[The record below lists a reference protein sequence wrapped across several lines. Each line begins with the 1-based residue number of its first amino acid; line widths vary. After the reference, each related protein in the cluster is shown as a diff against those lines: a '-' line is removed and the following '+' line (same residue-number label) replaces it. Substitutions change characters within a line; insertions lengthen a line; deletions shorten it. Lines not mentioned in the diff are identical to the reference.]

1 MERKM
6 SEVLTILLAFIFG
19 GIGAFVSLRMLPLNT
34 INSKADTIG
43 SLYTTVEKLVKDLAV
58 ANLRI
63 AEDEKQIEEL
73 KSKKAVILK
82 AEFHVLLAE
91 EPSLKETKMEY
102 IPIVA
107 TEYL

>member
-1 MERKM
+1 MTETI
-6 SEVLTILLAFIFG
+6 LTILMAFIFG
-19 GIGAFVSLRMLPLNT
+19 GIGAFVSLRMLPTNLL
-34 INSKADTIG
+34 NSKADIIG
-43 SLYTTVEKLVKDLAV
+43 TLYGTVEKLVKDLAV

-63 AEDEKQIEEL
+63 AEDEKQIAEL

-102 IPIVA
+102 LPVLA
-107 TEYL
+107 ENL